1 MTDFDEIDNDVKKHD
16 TTENI
21 DNIIDL
27 LCPKEDRDKVIVL
40 NVEREEI

>member
-16 TTENI
+16 TKENI
-21 DNIIDL
+21 DKIIDL